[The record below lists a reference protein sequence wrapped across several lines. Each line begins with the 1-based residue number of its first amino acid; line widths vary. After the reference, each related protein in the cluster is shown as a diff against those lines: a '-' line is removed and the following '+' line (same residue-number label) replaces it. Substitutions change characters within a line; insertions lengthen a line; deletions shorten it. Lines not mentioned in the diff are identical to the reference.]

1 MKTTATEKYNK
12 PYTEVVKIL
21 DKGFSDMK
29 IGQKMLIS
37 SPKSIAAY
45 IQKIPRGEQRTIK
58 QLRAGLAKDADAD
71 NTCPLTAGIFLRIAV
86 EASLEEQLVGH
97 KNKLFL
103 PFWRLLSEDSPLVEK
118 LAIPHQLI
126 RDMRKSEGIQD

>member
-29 IGQKMLIS
+29 KGQKMLIS

-58 QLRAGLAKDADAD
+58 QIKPLRDPCLSVISRDW
-71 NTCPLTAGIFLRIAV
+71 FL
-86 EASLEEQLVGH
+86 
-97 KNKLFL
+97 
-103 PFWRLLSEDSPLVEK
+103 
-118 LAIPHQLI
+118 
-126 RDMRKSEGIQD
+126 GIQPKIILKTCLHPIQSPCNAF

>member
-29 IGQKMLIS
+29 KGQKMLIS

-45 IQKIPRGEQRTIK
+45 IQKIPRGEKRTIK
-58 QLRAGLAKDADAD
+58 QLRAGLARDANAD

-86 EASLEEQLVGH
+86 EASLEEQQRDLE
-97 KNKLFL
+97 KKLCL

-126 RDMRKSEGIQD
+126 RDLREAEGI

>member
-126 RDMRKSEGIQD
+126 RDMRKSEGI

>member
-29 IGQKMLIS
+29 KGQKMLIS

>member
-29 IGQKMLIS
+29 KGQKMLIS

-126 RDMRKSEGIQD
+126 RDMRKSEGI

>member
-21 DKGFSDMK
+21 DKGFSDMDK
-29 IGQKMLIS
+29 GQKMLIS

-58 QLRAGLAKDADAD
+58 QLRAGLAKEANAD
-71 NTCPLTAGIFLRIAV
+71 NTCPLTTGIFLRIAV
-86 EASLEEQLVGH
+86 EASLEEQQAGRE
-97 KNKLFL
+97 NKLCL
-103 PFWRLLSEDSPLVEK
+103 PFWRLLSEDSRLVEK

-126 RDMRKSEGIQD
+126 RDMRKSEGI

>member
-29 IGQKMLIS
+29 KGQKMLIS

-45 IQKIPRGEQRTIK
+45 IQKIPWGAQRTIK
-58 QLRAGLAKDADAD
+58 QLRAGLAKDANAD

-86 EASLEEQLVGH
+86 EASLEKQLAGSE
-97 KNKLFL
+97 NKLCL

-126 RDMRKSEGIQD
+126 RDMRESEGN

>member
-29 IGQKMLIS
+29 KGQKMLIS

-86 EASLEEQLVGH
+86 EASLEEQLVGAE
-97 KNKLFL
+97 NKLSL

-126 RDMRKSEGIQD
+126 RDMRKSEGI

>member
-1 MKTTATEKYNK
+1 MKTTAIEKYNK

-21 DKGFSDMK
+21 DKGFSDMEK
-29 IGQKMLIS
+29 GQKMLIS

>member
-126 RDMRKSEGIQD
+126 RDRRKSEGI

>member
-29 IGQKMLIS
+29 KGQKMLIS
-37 SPKSIAAY
+37 APKSIAAY